1 MRQLSLPI
9 LLNSKMRLSNF
20 IGAKNSQI
28 VTLINTLFNDNHSNV
43 MVISGNKSSGKTHLL
58 QGCTFAAMGKQLS
71 AVYVDIKEELPK
83 DFLAQLSE
91 NDWVCIDNIED
102 ASNAQQQEL
111 FDLYNQIKHTQTKL
125 IISAHNLPTELTLL
139 KDLKTR
145 LSLAVNFTLENLTDE
160 QKIAILQSKMT
171 DKNISI
177 NTKIYPYLFKHY
189 SRDLSDLLNAINQ
202 LDKASLQRKTSIT
215 IPLIKQILDFDSI

>member
-1 MRQLSLPI
+1 MRQLSLPV
-9 LLNSKMRLSNF
+9 LLNSKMQLSNF

-58 QGCTFAAMGKQLS
+58 QGCTFAAMDKQLN

-160 QKIAILQSKMT
+160 QKIAILQSKINMAIL
-171 DKNISI
+171 KNC
-177 NTKIYPYLFKHY
+177 LFQ
-189 SRDLSDLLNAINQ
+189 N
-202 LDKASLQRKTSIT
+202 
-215 IPLIKQILDFDSI
+215 

>member
-1 MRQLSLPI
+1 MRQLSLPV
-9 LLNSKMRLSNF
+9 LLNSKMRLNNF

-28 VTLINTLFNDNHSNV
+28 VTFINTLFNDNHSNV

-58 QGCTFAAMGKQLS
+58 QGCTFAAMDKQLS

-177 NTKIYPYLFKHY
+177 NIKIYSYLFN
-189 SRDLSDLLNAINQ
+189 LLC
-202 LDKASLQRKTSIT
+202 
-215 IPLIKQILDFDSI
+215 FDS